1 VETKKW
7 DRKTLHRRFK
17 VVEAPPPEPKISRG
31 SLLFLHNTGASWVL
45 VTEYT
50 LHPFSHRHV
59 SAWMETT
66 RVSSAWNAYNIAVEV
81 TPRGGRSDTISKEL
95 ADERAKEGRSY
106 EEKEHSS

>member
-7 DRKTLHRRFK
+7 DRKTLHRRFT

-66 RVSSAWNAYNIAVEV
+66 RVSLAWNAYNIAVEV
-81 TPRGGRSDTISKEL
+81 TPRGGRSETISKEL
-95 ADERAKEGRSY
+95 ADERAKEGHSY